1 MIIDR
6 IKVHQYLTTEL
17 GLDKA
22 IADGIVEAV
31 SAAEDNVATSDD
43 IGRLSGDIDRLSG
56 EIERLRSDMNEK
68 FRRLRKDFEL
78 LREDVDEREGRLR
91 KDMDGMEERIVR
103 KLVVHVYGAAA
114 FIAALLAV
122 FEFVV

>member
-6 IKVHQYLTTEL
+6 IKVRQYLTTEL
-17 GLDKA
+17 GLDKPV
-22 IADGIVEAV
+22 ADGIVEAV
-31 SAAEDNVATSDD
+31 SAAEANVATSDD
-43 IGRLSGDIDRLSG
+43 I
-56 EIERLRSDMNEK
+56 ERLREDMNEK
-68 FRRLRKDFEL
+68 FRRLRE
-78 LREDVDEREGRLR
+78 
-91 KDMDGMEERIVR
+91 DMDEMEERIVR